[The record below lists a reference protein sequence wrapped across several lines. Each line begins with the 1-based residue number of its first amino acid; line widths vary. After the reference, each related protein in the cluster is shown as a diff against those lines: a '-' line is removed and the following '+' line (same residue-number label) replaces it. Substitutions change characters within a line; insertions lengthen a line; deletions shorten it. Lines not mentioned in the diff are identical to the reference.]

1 MRALHLPAMPDG
13 ESNAPFSFPDKIP
26 TASALQFSK
35 TDFPLPQL
43 PAGHGIDSDP
53 TYHIR
58 VLTTALTRGEL
69 GWGETLAPDRWGLS
83 GGAIPGHDVVG
94 VIEED
99 HGISGAALEPGTKV
113 WGLIAFSRD
122 GAAADVTLGRA
133 SELARV
139 PLPPAGVDERA
150 WDEQLATIPL
160 SGLSA
165 WQALFVHGGL
175 TVPEKEVANAGL
187 DSGKKVLKKV
197 LVTGAVG
204 TVGNLAVQ
212 LAKAVG
218 CHVVAVCGER
228 NAGFVK
234 GELGADEVIK
244 YDGVGFKG
252 LGDEMRERCVSG
264 VDVVVDTTGGEML
277 RDILV
282 REGVVKNDGVVVS
295 VAHPL
300 VVFGRESKGEIEQR
314 LLRRGL
320 HFCFFI
326 VEPNGQQFERIGE
339 LVEIER
345 VRGFV
350 ESVYDLENGQEAA
363 DRVEMR
369 GAVRRGK
376 VVLRVV

>member
-1 MRALHLPAMPDG
+1 MRALHLPAIPDG
-13 ESNAPFSFPDKIP
+13 ESNAPFSFPDSIP

-43 PAGHGIDSDP
+43 PAGHGTDSDP
-53 TYHIR
+53 MYHIR

-69 GWGETLAPDRWGLS
+69 GWGETLASNRWGTS

-94 VIEED
+94 VIED
-99 HGISGAALEPGTKV
+99 GGVSGAVLEPGTKV

-133 SELARV
+133 SELARA
-139 PLPPAGVDERA
+139 PLPPVGVDERA
-150 WDEQLATIPL
+150 WDERLATIPL

-175 TVPEKEVANAGL
+175 AAPEKEAASAGL
-187 DSGKKVLKKV
+187 EGGKVVKKV
-197 LVTGAVG
+197 LVTGAAG

-212 LAKAVG
+212 LAKAAR

-234 GELGADEVIK
+234 DELGADEAIK
-244 YDGVGFKG
+244 YDTVGFKG
-252 LGDEMRERCVSG
+252 LGNEMRERCVSD
-264 VDVVVDTTGGEML
+264 VDIVVDTTGGEML

-282 REGVVKNDGVVVS
+282 HEGVVKNEGVVVC

-300 VVFGRESKGEIEQR
+300 VAFGGESKGEIESR

-320 HFCFFI
+320 RFCFFI
-326 VEPNGQQFERIGE
+326 AEPNGQQLERIGE
-339 LVEIER
+339 LVETGR

-363 DRVEMR
+363 ERVETR